1 MSWLSSAEFM
11 PHGFCYQWR
20 SDLLS
25 LHVVS
30 DLLIVLSYYS
40 IPFALLVFVRRR
52 TDLAYRWVLHLFGL
66 FIFLCG
72 TTHLMSIL
80 TVWMPAYWLAGAI
93 KVATA
98 AVSLVTAVLIWPLLP
113 KLLALPSPRQLL
125 EANRELAKTLA
136 AHEAVEQQL
145 RKLSLALEY
154 SSSMVVITDIHGNI
168 EYCNPAFC
176 RVTGYS
182 AEELIGQKPSIL
194 KSGFTD
200 DTVYRDL
207 WAAIAGGGE
216 WQGELLDRK
225 KNGELYWA
233 LEYIAPIK
241 DEQGRVSQ
249 YVAVSHDISELKN
262 SEETIKRLAFYDPLT
277 DLPNR
282 ALFRERLDQA
292 MVWARRESG
301 PFALLYLDLDRFKNI
316 NDTLGHMAGDRLLVA
331 VGQRIRH
338 LLREIDTVARLG
350 GDEFAVI
357 LPNVGR
363 PEEVGGVAEKI
374 VSALNQPFQVDGYEL
389 FVSGSI
395 GVAVYPSDATD
406 MDRLIMLADSAL
418 YHAKDGGG
426 NRFEFYSELS
436 NAVTLERLA
445 LEMDLRYAL
454 DRGELMVYYQPKVDL
469 RSGDM
474 VGSEALLRWRHP
486 VHGLVAPDQFI
497 PIAEETGLI
506 VAIGEWV
513 LRTVC
518 RQIRRWCD
526 QGRRFSVAINLSARQ
541 FRERELAA
549 VISAA
554 LADEGL
560 APELLEL
567 EITESIVMHNAEQ
580 AAVIL
585 SGLKEQG
592 LSVSIDDFGTGYS
605 SLNYLKRFPVDALKI
620 DRSFVRDIATDND
633 DARIVAAVVAL
644 AHSLGLRVIAEGV
657 ETAEQGEFLLSEGCD
672 QAQGYFYGRPVPAE
686 ELFKT

>member
-1 MSWLSSAEFM
+1 
-11 PHGFCYQWR
+11 
-20 SDLLS
+20 
-25 LHVVS
+25 
-30 DLLIVLSYYS
+30 
-40 IPFALLVFVRRR
+40 
-52 TDLAYRWVLHLFGL
+52 
-66 FIFLCG
+66 
-72 TTHLMSIL
+72 
-80 TVWMPAYWLAGAI
+80 
-93 KVATA
+93 
-98 AVSLVTAVLIWPLLP
+98 
-113 KLLALPSPRQLL
+113 
-125 EANRELAKTLA
+125 
-136 AHEAVEQQL
+136 
-145 RKLSLALEY
+145 
-154 SSSMVVITDIHGNI
+154 
-168 EYCNPAFC
+168 
-176 RVTGYS
+176 
-182 AEELIGQKPSIL
+182 
-194 KSGFTD
+194 
-200 DTVYRDL
+200 
-207 WAAIAGGGE
+207 
-216 WQGELLDRK
+216 
-225 KNGELYWA
+225 
-233 LEYIAPIK
+233 
-241 DEQGRVSQ
+241 
-249 YVAVSHDISELKN
+249 
-262 SEETIKRLAFYDPLT
+262 
-277 DLPNR
+277 
-282 ALFRERLDQA
+282 

-633 DARIVAAVVAL
+633 DARIVAAVVAWP
-644 AHSLGLRVIAEGV
+644 
-657 ETAEQGEFLLSEGCD
+657 TAWGC
-672 QAQGYFYGRPVPAE
+672 ASSPKAWKRPNRASSC
-686 ELFKT
+686 